1 MVMINQ
7 ESHGS
12 RINFFGCNIHSDAT
26 EQQPSGE
33 GLSAQAAFDIIKLKP
48 SPYPLIRI
56 GGDKDGAY
64 LVPDDLSGI

>member
-1 MVMINQ
+1 MAQ
-7 ESHGS
+7 ES
-12 RINFFGCNIHSDAT
+12 IFLVATFTTDAT

-33 GLSAQAAFDIIKLKP
+33 GLSAQASFDIIKLKP